1 MLQFAF
7 EQDGTDL
14 QMYIHECMAPTM
26 EAAVKTK
33 GHHCHRKEIRRSQV
47 GCDLHWCY
55 Y

>member
-7 EQDGTDL
+7 EQGGTDL
-14 QMYIHECMAPTM
+14 QVYIHEWLQER

-33 GHHCHRKEIRRSQV
+33 GHHCHRKEITSSQV